1 MPVSSALAII
11 NDVLG
16 EILDGEEA
24 ELDAPTRFALTWF
37 AQHGYTRGKSGDA
50 DNLARAKN
58 TSLAG
63 IEEAGVGEARAGEFR
78 LYERSEL
85 AEGWSPMDDARLTV
99 WEATQYLVLALERSQ
114 SDAAALLQRLGGYG
128 DRARQ
133 LAYLLFQKASDNGW
147 AAEAGVYN
155 GLITAWPSLRAEDVG
170 VEAPRLL

>member
-1 MPVSSALAII
+1 MPVRRALAII

-16 EILDGEEA
+16 EVFDGDEA
-24 ELDAPTRFALTWF
+24 EFDAPTRFALTWF
-37 AQHGYTRGKSGDA
+37 SQHGYNVGSSGDA

-63 IEEAGVGEARAGEFR
+63 IEEAGVGEARAREFR

-85 AEGWSPMDDARLTV
+85 AEGWSPMADSRLTV
-99 WEATQYLVLALERSQ
+99 WEATQYLVIALERSQ
-114 SDAAALLQRLGGYG
+114 TEATDLLQRLGGYG

-155 GLITAWPSLRAEDVG
+155 GLITAWPSLRAADVE
-170 VEAPRLL
+170 VESPRLL